1 MAFELFVEVAEGF
14 RVQGSG
20 FRVQGSGFRVQGR
33 AAGFRF
39 ADDWALI
46 TAFKK

>member
-1 MAFELFVEVAEGF
+1 MAFELFVEVAE
-14 RVQGSG
+14 G